1 MITIEVAY
9 ATPKRQLILSVDVS
23 TGTTMV
29 EAVRAS
35 GILREFPEIDL
46 ASVKMGVWGKTE
58 KDPATRIMQTGER
71 IEVYRPLLIDP
82 KEARKNRASKATT
95 P

>member
-35 GILREFPEIDL
+35 GILREFPEIDM

-71 IEVYRPLLIDP
+71 IEIYRPLLIDP

>member
-23 TGTTMV
+23 TGTTMI

-35 GILREFPEIDL
+35 GILREFPEIDM

>member
-23 TGTTMV
+23 AGTTMI

-35 GILREFPEIDL
+35 GILREFPEIDM

>member
-82 KEARKNRASKATT
+82 KEARKNRASKAAT